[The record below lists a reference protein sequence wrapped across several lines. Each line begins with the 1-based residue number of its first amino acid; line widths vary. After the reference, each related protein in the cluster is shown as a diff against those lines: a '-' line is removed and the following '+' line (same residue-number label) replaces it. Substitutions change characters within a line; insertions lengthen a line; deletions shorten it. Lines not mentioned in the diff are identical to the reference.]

1 MVVMYFSQ
9 RGRNTCTARPLT
21 FKGLNT
27 EILIKI
33 NKHTTGATS
42 GAGTPYPSGAPEF
55 SPGFQWGS
63 CYSISSF
70 MCMFCSSLFVL
81 LYFFFWPLCCLFF
94 FDIRIL
100 ITPLV
105 SSNSSFNQ
113 NVFINVVICLSSSF
127 LLVVIKKDNLLSAP
141 DKSFLSLSIFLFLNK
156 SISTKQY

>member
-55 SPGFQWGS
+55 SPGFFVGFVAL
-63 CYSISSF
+63 CVCFVDLLLSF
-70 MCMFCSSLFVL
+70 FFLALCSS
-81 LYFFFWPLCCLFF
+81 
-94 FDIRIL
+94 
-100 ITPLV
+100 
-105 SSNSSFNQ
+105 
-113 NVFINVVICLSSSF
+113 
-127 LLVVIKKDNLLSAP
+127 
-141 DKSFLSLSIFLFLNK
+141 SIYGF
-156 SISTKQY
+156 